1 MAFDPIDPEPLE
13 DDDVPEIDVETP
25 KHDAVEQQAD
35 IAPEEDDELPPG
47 DPTQASEADRIDQ
60 ARIVSLDEDDYR

>member
-1 MAFDPIDPEPLE
+1 MTFDPIDPETIE
-13 DDDVPEIDVETP
+13 NDDVPEIDVETP

-35 IAPEEDDELPPG
+35 ITPEEDELPLG
-47 DPTQASEADRIDQ
+47 DPTQASEADLIEQ